1 MEIYE
6 IGNTVKARILELDPS
21 EIKEKDY
28 LCVLSNTCLPVDQ
41 GVQQMID
48 KLPQR
53 EIKSIDWNNAV
64 VTYKDGS
71 TYTLATERVLKDK
84 DNVIIVVSNL
94 LRYIYSRDFT
104 IDMLYFSK
112 EEGIVD
118 LSGSAV
124 EDVQNRFVRTV
135 TPFRKLLS
143 ADNTVLLRAL
153 EYRVCNNFRFSND
166 IDDTL
171 RDRVDYIKPLEGTNE
186 IFNRMLS
193 RDFHTARNFF
203 YTLERY
209 PCVEEYFSIS
219 SGLKMKGMFS
229 ATEKATEEYKK
240 SNVFSMKRSKKANIG
255 SAFITIDP
263 SVRTSAMK
271 PGANS
276 QAEPPHFP
284 KRRGAMYGNADK
296 LVEEELKKIYFNS
309 RKRPSHYIAP
319 SEAPIQNPPDVAE
332 VNEGIKNV
340 AEQMRYR
347 WVSLSELTGNPYA
360 PVPEPKND
368 SNENK

>member
-240 SNVFSMKRSKKANIG
+240 SNVFSMKRSKKR
-255 SAFITIDP
+255 STDAFISIDT
-263 SVRTSAMK
+263 SMRTAAK
-271 PGANS
+271 RWGAS
-276 QAEPPHFP
+276 
-284 KRRGAMYGNADK
+284 YGRADK
-296 LVEEELKKIYFNS
+296 LVEEELKKIYSNS
-309 RKRPSHYIAP
+309 RKRPSDAKVP
-319 SEAPIQNPPDVAE
+319 SETPIQNPTNTAE
-332 VNEGIKNV
+332 VNEAFKNL
-340 AEQMRYR
+340 AGEMRYH
-347 WVSLSELTGNPYA
+347 WVSMSELTENPYA
-360 PVPEPKND
+360 PVPEPKNN